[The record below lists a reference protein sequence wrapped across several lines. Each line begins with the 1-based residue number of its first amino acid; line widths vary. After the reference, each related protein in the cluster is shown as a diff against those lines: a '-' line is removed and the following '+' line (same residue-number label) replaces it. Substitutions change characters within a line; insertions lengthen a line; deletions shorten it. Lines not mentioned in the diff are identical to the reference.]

1 MIMKLFRR
9 LRANREGSSTVEFVL
24 IFPGFLALFLV
35 AYESGLMMVRN
46 VLLERGVDLSV
57 RDLRLAGSAAPNFNQ
72 LKANICRD
80 SMVIQD
86 EDCDD
91 VIQLQLEPV
100 DTTAWTTLDDNVRCI
115 DQENTINPLDETT
128 FTGGGSNQL
137 MMVRVCALYQPM
149 FKPTGWGM
157 QMPQADDQGN
167 YALVITSAFVNEPT
181 D

>member
-1 MIMKLFRR
+1 MLLKLFRC
-9 LRANREGSSTVEFVL
+9 LRANKDGTSTIEFVL

-46 VLLERGVDLSV
+46 VLLERGVDLAV
-57 RDLRLAGSAAPNFNQ
+57 RDLRLAGSAPPSFDQ
-72 LKANICRD
+72 LKAKICREAL
-80 SMVIQD
+80 VIAA

-91 VIQLQLEPV
+91 TIQVQLEPV
-100 DTTAWTTLDDNVRCI
+100 DTTNWVTLDDNIRCI
-115 DQENTINPLDETT
+115 DQDTTINPLDETT
-128 FTGGGSNQL
+128 FTGGGSNEL

-157 QMPQADDQGN
+157 QMPKADDNGN
-167 YALVITSAFVNEPT
+167 YALVVKSAFVNEPT